1 METTKTTAPTPADV
15 ENPEDVTAADTATG
29 AAKGETAGQPADRRP
44 EADADHA
51 AEASAAEAAAIEVP
65 AAETEEADETE
76 TEVETDDADAD
87 ETGLTGEGDDT
98 DERSGGVGAAAC
110 AIVAAALGTVALSG
124 SWVSRVAAEREN
136 LVNQLDLSAT
146 ADNNA
151 KIAALYSA
159 PWHAT
164 ALVNGVLATLALLL
178 AVFVL
183 ARPAF
188 GTPGRTLPTWIRSV
202 AWAAV
207 ALGVLGILIFGLMY
221 FDVLLPV
228 PTAPA
233 QPA

>member
-1 METTKTTAPTPADV
+1 METTKTTAPAPVDV
-15 ENPEDVTAADTATG
+15 ENPEDVTAADTATD
-29 AAKGETAGQPADRRP
+29 AAKGETAEQSADRRP
-44 EADADHA
+44 EVDGDHA
-51 AEASAAEAAAIEVP
+51 AEASAAKGSATEDSTEAF
-65 AAETEEADETE
+65 AAETDGADET
-76 TEVETDDADAD
+76 DDTDAD
-87 ETGLTGEGDDT
+87 ETGLTGEGEAT
-98 DERSGGVGAAAC
+98 DERAGGVGAAAC

-124 SWVSRVAAEREN
+124 SWVSRVVAERQN

-151 KIAALYSA
+151 KIAALCSA

-207 ALGVLGILIFGLMY
+207 ALGVLGILLFGLMY